1 MKNKF
6 NLLLFTTVSVLF
18 SSSLLAEGFND
29 NYFSVGYLD
38 SSDGKKINRKG
49 ATSGSLD
56 GGNVKGGNGFMVAI
70 GKHLYESPMSIEL
83 EYMSLKEDFIEFTT
97 KDSSVTEKGSGF
109 VERSGVFLTAKRHFE
124 STSIA
129 TPHIGFGIGWQK
141 DYWKIQNT
149 AATIIVD
156 DSDSA
161 FNYGFIVGSTFD
173 LSQSLQLNLDYRY
186 RFMGELTGVS
196 TQCGTTTCTD
206 FSGTSEKYG
215 LSTIAVSISKS
226 F

>member
-1 MKNKF
+1 MKKL
-6 NLLLFTTVSVLF
+6 LLLFLIPFLSTP
-18 SSSLLAEGFND
+18 LLAEGFNE
-29 NYFSVGYLD
+29 NYFSVGYLN
-38 SSDGKKINRKG
+38 SSGGKEINRKG
-49 ATSGSLD
+49 AISGSLD
-56 GGNVKGGNGFMVAI
+56 GGNMKGGNGFMVAI
-70 GKHLYESPMSIEL
+70 GKHLDESPVSIEL

-149 AATIIVD
+149 AATIVVD

>member
-1 MKNKF
+1 MNKF
-6 NLLLFTTVSVLF
+6 ITLALTGLSLIF
-18 SSSLLAEGFND
+18 SSSVLAEGFNN
-29 NYFSVGYLD
+29 NYFSIGYLN
-38 SSDGKKINRKG
+38 SSGGKEINRKG

-56 GGNVKGGNGFMVAI
+56 GGNMKGGNGFMVAI
-70 GKHLYESPMSIEL
+70 GKHLDESPVSIEL

-97 KDSSVTEKGSGF
+97 KDSSVTNKGSGF

-129 TPHIGFGIGWQK
+129 TPYIGFGIGWQK

-149 AATIIVD
+149 AATIVVD

-161 FNYGFIVGSTFD
+161 FNYGFLVGSTFD

-196 TQCGTTTCTD
+196 SQCGTTTCSD
-206 FSGTSEKYG
+206 FSGTWEKYS
-215 LSTIAVSISKS
+215 LSTIAVSISKY

>member
-38 SSDGKKINRKG
+38 SSGGKDINRKG

-56 GGNVKGGNGFMVAI
+56 GGNMKGGNGFMVAI
-70 GKHLYESPMSIEL
+70 GNHLDESPVSIEL

-149 AATIIVD
+149 AATIVVN

-161 FNYGFIVGSTFD
+161 FNYGFLVGATFD

-186 RFMGELTGVS
+186 RFIGELTGVS
-196 TQCGTTTCTD
+196 TQCGTTTCSD
-206 FSGTSEKYG
+206 FSGTTEKYRF
-215 LSTIAVSISKS
+215 STIAVSISKS

>member
-161 FNYGFIVGSTFD
+161 FNYGFLVGATFD

-196 TQCGTTTCTD
+196 TQCGTTTCSD
-206 FSGTSEKYG
+206 FSGTTEKYRF
-215 LSTIAVSISKS
+215 STIAVSISKS

>member
-1 MKNKF
+1 MSF
-6 NLLLFTTVSVLF
+6 IVSFIVDEVIGLE
-18 SSSLLAEGFND
+18 L
-29 NYFSVGYLD
+29 
-38 SSDGKKINRKG
+38 NRKFQERG
-49 ATSGSLD
+49 SG
-56 GGNVKGGNGFMVAI
+56 
-70 GKHLYESPMSIEL
+70 GKVCSIRKL
-83 EYMSLKEDFIEFTT
+83 SIT
-97 KDSSVTEKGSGF
+97 VKGSGF
-109 VERSGVFLTAKRHFE
+109 VEKSGVFLTAKRHFE

-161 FNYGFIVGSTFD
+161 FNYGFLVGATFD

-196 TQCGTTTCTD
+196 TQCGTTTCSD
-206 FSGTSEKYG
+206 FSGTTEKYRF
-215 LSTIAVSISKS
+215 STIAVSISKS

>member
-1 MKNKF
+1 MNKYIA
-6 NLLLFTTVSVLF
+6 LVLTSLSLLF
-18 SSSLLAEGFND
+18 SSSVLAESSND
-29 NYFSVGYLD
+29 NYFSIGYLN
-38 SSDGKKINRKG
+38 SSGGKEINRKG

-56 GGNVKGGNGFMVAI
+56 GGNMKGGNGFMVAI
-70 GKHLYESPMSIEL
+70 GKHLDESPVSIEL

-97 KDSSVTEKGSGF
+97 KDSSVTNKGSGF
-109 VERSGVFLTAKRHFE
+109 VERSGVFLTAKRNFE

-149 AATIIVD
+149 AATIVVD

-161 FNYGFIVGSTFD
+161 FNYGFLLGATFD
-173 LSQSLQLNLDYRY
+173 LSQSLELHLHPRY
-186 RFMGELTGVS
+186 RFMGELSGVS
-196 TQCGTTTCTD
+196 SQCGTTTCSA
-206 FSGTSEKYG
+206 FSGTSEKYR